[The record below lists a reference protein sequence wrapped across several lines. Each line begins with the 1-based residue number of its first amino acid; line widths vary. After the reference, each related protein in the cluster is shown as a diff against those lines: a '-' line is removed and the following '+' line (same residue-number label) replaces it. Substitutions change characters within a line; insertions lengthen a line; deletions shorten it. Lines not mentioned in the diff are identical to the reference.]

1 MTDNRPQNGRVPG
14 PDPGELVA
22 PAERPETAVEPAGA
36 APRRRIDTS
45 SEWYWPVVNLLGL
58 AAAISVNILA
68 NTVPFNG
75 LTTGEVVRRDPV
87 YFQPAGWTFSIWSLI
102 YLLLVVF
109 VVYTFLPI
117 GRRESWLSMVG
128 PAFLVAN
135 LANIA
140 WLVLWHWERWTLTLV
155 AMGVLLAVLAL
166 IYWVLRRDRRF
177 RQPPTAERL
186 MVWTPFS
193 VYLGWVTVAFLANI
207 SVWLDRE
214 GSDLFGMGGR
224 WAAVAL
230 IGIALAATAWMIIWW
245 RDPTYAVVV
254 GWGLLGIV
262 AEQWDRSKPV
272 AFAAIVA
279 AVLVAALAVFGSLLA
294 FELRLTHDIR
304 TAPRHEARRPGF
316 MPWRDRSEA
325 REDGPRE

>member
-1 MTDNRPQNGRVPG
+1 MTDDRPQNGRVPG
-14 PDPGELVA
+14 PDPGELRPPAARAEPVA
-22 PAERPETAVEPAGA
+22 EPA

-58 AAAISVNILA
+58 AAAVAINILA
-68 NTVPFNG
+68 NTLEFNG
-75 LTTGEVVRRDPV
+75 QTTGEVLRGDPV
-87 YFQPAGWTFSIWSLI
+87 SFQPAGWTFSVWSVI
-102 YLLLVVF
+102 YLLLLAF
-109 VVYTFLPI
+109 VVYSFLPM
-117 GRRESWLSMVG
+117 GRNQPWMPIVG

-140 WLVLWHWERWTLTLV
+140 WILLWHWEQWTLTVV
-155 AMGVLLAVLAL
+155 ALGVLLAVLAL
-166 IYWVLRRDRRF
+166 IYWGLRRGRGRF
-177 RQPPTAERL
+177 GQPPTAERL

-214 GSDLFGMGGR
+214 GGDLWGMGGR
-224 WAAVAL
+224 WAAVTL
-230 IGIALAATAWMIIWW
+230 IGIAVLATALMILFW

-262 AEQWDRSKPV
+262 AEQWDRSKLV

-279 AVLVAALAVFGSLLA
+279 AVVVAALAVFGSLLA

-304 TAPRHEARRPGF
+304 TAPRHEAQRRGLV
-316 MPWRDRSEA
+316 PWRRSDGEGRDRGT
-325 REDGPRE
+325 RE

>member
-14 PDPGELVA
+14 PDPDELVT
-22 PAERPETAVEPAGA
+22 PVERVETTVEPVA
-36 APRRRIDTS
+36 ARRRIDTS

-58 AAAISVNILA
+58 AAVVAINILA
-68 NTVPFNG
+68 NLAKLNG
-75 LTTGEVVRRDPV
+75 QSTGDVLRGDPV
-87 YFQPAGWTFSIWSLI
+87 YFQPAGWTFSIWSVI
-102 YLLLVVF
+102 YILLAVF
-109 VVYTFLPI
+109 VVYSFLPM
-117 GRRESWLSMVG
+117 GRNEPWSIIVG

-140 WLVLWHWERWTLTLV
+140 WVLLWHWEQWTLTVV
-155 AMGVLLAVLAL
+155 ALGVLLAALAL
-166 IYWVLRRDRRF
+166 IYWALRRGRGRLA
-177 RQPPTAERL
+177 QPPPAERL

-193 VYLGWVTVAFLANI
+193 VYLGWATVAFLANI

-214 GSDLFGMGGR
+214 GGDFFGMGGR
-224 WAAVAL
+224 WAAVTL
-230 IGIALAATAWMIIWW
+230 IGIALAATALMILWW

-262 AEQWDRSKPV
+262 AEQWDRSKLV

-279 AVLVAALAVFGSLLA
+279 VVLVAALAVFGSLLA

-304 TAPRHEARRPGF
+304 TAPRHETRRPGF
-316 MPWRDRSEA
+316 LPWRQSNG
-325 REDGPRE
+325 DGTP